1 MDLTPYYQE
10 MLLRISNGYYDSGVS
25 CTYIPL
31 TDNYAVKLYRYS
43 KTNNWCYRLQKLA
56 SLFNLAPKVLG
67 KFKLPI
73 EFHEYDVRYG
83 HVTEIADTTIKV
95 TYDNIVHLNTLLAK
109 VGISNP
115 DLHYGNV
122 GWMDNRLVC
131 IDFDCAAI
139 VSYNP

>member
-31 TDNYAVKLYRYS
+31 TDNYAVKLYRYR
-43 KTNNWCYRLQKLA
+43 KTNNCCYRLQKLA

-83 HVTEIADTTIKV
+83 HVSVIADTTIKV
-95 TYDNIVHLNTLLAK
+95 TYDNIVHLNTLLA
-109 VGISNP
+109 
-115 DLHYGNV
+115 
-122 GWMDNRLVC
+122 
-131 IDFDCAAI
+131 
-139 VSYNP
+139 